1 MLIQGNMV
9 CYLFFLFQNIKK
21 KSVKSVGKNM
31 KRPYNQNAASAG
43 TTSEPL
49 SPGVCKVM
57 YNVIH
62 IQENPRTVAFNR
74 GVECFR

>member
-1 MLIQGNMV
+1 
-9 CYLFFLFQNIKK
+9 
-21 KSVKSVGKNM
+21 M
-31 KRPYNQNAASAG
+31 KRPYNQNAASTG